1 MNILS
6 QVGKSVTSWLTTLSI
21 LALATVTI
29 SVTAAAQEHDH
40 GPTGAET
47 GKPPEQLGK
56 VHFETSCEAAVAPKF
71 DRAVALLH
79 SFWFPVAIDAFN
91 DVLKADPGCAIAYW
105 GVALGQW
112 GNPFGANNRSPQT
125 LQGGWASAQ
134 KGLALGP
141 KTAREREYISAVGE
155 LYKDGSATD
164 QRSRVLNYAKAME
177 DLAAKYPADSEAQ
190 IFYALA
196 LDGTILPTDKTYTVQ
211 LKAAA
216 ILEKQ
221 YALQPDHPGV
231 AHYIIHSYDVPA
243 LAPRALAAARRY
255 AVIAPS
261 APHALHMPS
270 HTFTRVGDWEAS
282 IATNIRS
289 RDVAVAT
296 DAIADALH
304 ASDYMAYAYL
314 QTAQDGAA
322 KLAWDRAQEITRA
335 HSGGN
340 AFAMAAIP
348 ARYAIERNDWDRAM
362 ALEVHAY
369 PSIPHV
375 EAITH
380 FVRAVGFARSGDAA
394 SAAKEIT
401 ELERLKDLD
410 AQLKDAYWTEQI
422 EIQRLGASGW
432 AARAEGRN
440 DEGLSLLRSASQRE
454 DATEKAA
461 VTPGPLKPA
470 REQLGEMLLL
480 ANQPAQALKEFEE
493 TLTREPRRFRAVYGA
508 AHAAQLAG
516 DRVKAHGYYRQLVE
530 ICKAS
535 DTDRPELQEARR
547 AVAEPIT
554 AVSPSAATPRTYTT
568 NFPLTESPIS
578 ENGNW
583 ENGKTIGLDW
593 ADVATVPGHAFGLE
607 FGLGSGSK
615 AYDDAAALLTGNWG
629 PNQTAQATVY
639 SVHQNDSIYEEV
651 ELRLRS
657 SLSAH
662 IATGYEILFR
672 CSKTK
677 DAYAEIVRWNGPLG
691 SFTYLDR
698 HKGAQYG
705 VASGDVVKA
714 TIIGNVI
721 TAYINGVQVA
731 QVTDSTYPTGQP
743 GIGFFLQGT
752 TGVNRD
758 YGFTSF
764 TASDGK

>member
-1 MNILS
+1 MNIPS
-6 QVGKSVTSWLTTLSI
+6 LSI
-21 LALATVTI
+21 LALMTFTI
-29 SVTAAAQEHDH
+29 SMPVAAQEHDH

-47 GKPPEQLGK
+47 GKPPEQLGR
-56 VHFETSCEAAVAPKF
+56 VHFEISCAPAVAPKF
-71 DRAVALLH
+71 YRAVALLH
-79 SFWFPVAIDAFN
+79 SFWFPVAIDAFD

-105 GVALGQW
+105 GIALSQW
-112 GNPFGANNRSPQT
+112 GNPFGANNRSPQI
-125 LQGGWASAQ
+125 LQGGWESVQ

-141 KTAREREYISAVGE
+141 KTTREHEYISAVGE
-155 LYKDGSATD
+155 LYKNGAATD
-164 QRSRVLNYAKAME
+164 QRSRVLHYAKAME
-177 DLAAKYPADSEAQ
+177 DLAAQYPADSEAQ

-196 LDGTILPTDKTYTVQ
+196 LDGTILPTDKTYSVQ
-211 LKAAA
+211 LKAAG

-231 AHYIIHSYDVPA
+231 AHYIIHTYDVPA
-243 LAPRALAAARRY
+243 LAPRALVAARRY

-282 IATNIRS
+282 IDTNIRS

-304 ASDYMAYAYL
+304 ASDYLEYAYL

-322 KLAWDRAQEITRA
+322 KVAWDRAQEITRT

-348 ARYAIERNDWDRAM
+348 ARYAIERDDWGA
-362 ALEVHAY
+362 ATVLEVHAN

-380 FVRAVGFARSGDAA
+380 FVRAFGFARSGDAV
-394 SAAKEIT
+394 SARKEIA
-401 ELERLKDLD
+401 ELERLKNLD
-410 AQLKDAYWTEQI
+410 AQLKDAYWSEQI
-422 EIQRLGASGW
+422 EIQRLSASAW

-440 DEGLSLLRSASQRE
+440 DEALSLLRSASQRE

-480 ANQPAQALKEFEE
+480 DNQPAQALKEFEE

-508 AHAAQLAG
+508 AHSAQLAG
-516 DRVKAHGYYRQLVE
+516 DRAKERGYYQQLVE

-535 DTDRPELQEARR
+535 DTDRAELQEARK
-547 AVAEPIT
+547 AVAEPVT
-554 AVSPSAATPRTYTT
+554 AQSRTYTT
-568 NFPLTESPIS
+568 NFLRTENPIS

-583 ENGKTIGLDW
+583 ENGKTVGLDW
-593 ADVATVPGHAFGLE
+593 ADAATIPGRAFGLE
-607 FGLGSGSK
+607 SGLGAGSK
-615 AYDDAAALLTGNWG
+615 AYDDAAALLTGNWA
-629 PNQTAQATVY
+629 PNQSAQATVY
-639 SVHQNDSIYEEV
+639 SFNQNDQIYEEV

-662 IATGYEILFR
+662 SATGYEILFR
-672 CSKTK
+672 CSKSQ

-698 HKGAQYG
+698 HNGAQYG
-705 VASGDVVKA
+705 VAGGDVVKA
-714 TIIGNVI
+714 TIVGNVI
-721 TAYINGVQVA
+721 RAYINGVQVA
-731 QVTDSTYPTGQP
+731 QATDSTYPTGQP
-743 GIGFFLQGT
+743 GMGFFLQGT

-764 TASDGK
+764 TASDER

>member
-1 MNILS
+1 
-6 QVGKSVTSWLTTLSI
+6 
-21 LALATVTI
+21 
-29 SVTAAAQEHDH
+29 
-40 GPTGAET
+40 
-47 GKPPEQLGK
+47 
-56 VHFETSCEAAVAPKF
+56 
-71 DRAVALLH
+71 
-79 SFWFPVAIDAFN
+79 
-91 DVLKADPGCAIAYW
+91 
-105 GVALGQW
+105 
-112 GNPFGANNRSPQT
+112 
-125 LQGGWASAQ
+125 
-134 KGLALGP
+134 
-141 KTAREREYISAVGE
+141 VGE
-155 LYKDGSATD
+155 LYKDGAATD
-164 QRSRVLNYAKAME
+164 QRSRVLHYAKAME

-196 LDGTILPTDKTYTVQ
+196 LDGTILPTEKTYSVQ

-216 ILEKQ
+216 ILDKQ

-231 AHYIIHSYDVPA
+231 AHYIIHTYDVPA
-243 LAPRALAAARRY
+243 LAPRALTAARRY

-289 RDVAVAT
+289 RDVAIAT
-296 DAIADALH
+296 DGIGEALH
-304 ASDYMAYAYL
+304 ASDYLAYAYL
-314 QTAQDGAA
+314 QTAQDRAA
-322 KLAWDRAQEITRA
+322 KLLWDHAQEVTRT
-335 HSGGN
+335 HSGAN

-348 ARYAIERNDWDRAM
+348 ARYAIECNDWDRAK

-394 SAAKEIT
+394 SARKEIT
-401 ELERLKDLD
+401 ELERLRNLD
-410 AQLKDAYWTEQI
+410 TELKDAYWSEQI
-422 EIQRLGASGW
+422 EIQRLGASAW
-432 AARAEGRN
+432 AALAEGRN
-440 DEGLSLLRSASQRE
+440 DEALSLLRSASQRE

-508 AHAAQLAG
+508 AHSAQLAG
-516 DRVKAHGYYRQLVE
+516 DRVKARAYYRQLVE
-530 ICKAS
+530 VCKAS

-547 AVAEPIT
+547 AVAEPVT
-554 AVSPSAATPRTYTT
+554 PPSASAGAPRTYTT
-568 NFPLTESPIS
+568 NFSLTENPIS

-583 ENGKTIGLDW
+583 ENGKSVGLDW
-593 ADVATVPGHAFGLE
+593 ADAATVPGRAFGLE
-607 FGLGSGSK
+607 PGTNG
-615 AYDDAAALLTGNWG
+615 YDDTAALLTGNWG
-629 PNQTAQATVY
+629 PDQTAQATVY
-639 SVHQNDSIYEEV
+639 SVNQNDSIYEEV

-672 CSKTK
+672 CSKSK

-698 HKGAQYG
+698 HNGAQYG
-705 VASGDVVKA
+705 VATGDVVKA
-714 TIIGNVI
+714 TIAGNVI

-731 QVTDSTYPTGQP
+731 QATDSTYPNGHP

-752 TGVNRD
+752 TGVNHD

>member
-1 MNILS
+1 MNIMR
-6 QVGKSVTSWLTTLSI
+6 LSI
-21 LALATVTI
+21 LAVMTVTL
-29 SVTAAAQEHDH
+29 SAPVAAQEHDH

-56 VHFETSCEAAVAPKF
+56 VHFDTSCAPAVAPKF

-105 GVALGQW
+105 GIALSQW

-141 KTAREREYISAVGE
+141 KTPREREFISAVAE
-155 LYKDGSATD
+155 LYKDGAATD
-164 QRSRVLNYAKAME
+164 QRSRVLNYARSME
-177 DLAAKYPADSEAQ
+177 ALAAKYPADSEAQ

-196 LDGTILPTDKTYTVQ
+196 LDGTILPTDKTYSVQ

-243 LAPRALAAARRY
+243 LAPRALTAARRY

-296 DAIADALH
+296 EAIADALH

-314 QTAQDGAA
+314 QTAQDRAA
-322 KLAWDRAQEITRA
+322 KLAWDRAQEITRT
-335 HSGGN
+335 HSGAN

-348 ARYAIERNDWDRAM
+348 ARYAIERNDWDAAK

-380 FVRAVGFARSGDAA
+380 FVRAFGFARSGDAA
-394 SAAKEIT
+394 SARTEIA
-401 ELERLKDLD
+401 ELERLRNLD
-410 AQLKDAYWTEQI
+410 TQLKDAYWSEQI
-422 EIQRLGASGW
+422 EIQRLGASAW
-432 AARAEGRN
+432 AARAEGKN
-440 DEGLSLLRSASQRE
+440 DEALSLLRSASQRE

-516 DRVKAHGYYRQLVE
+516 DRVKARAYYQQLVE

-535 DTDRPELQEARR
+535 DTDRPELQEAR
-547 AVAEPIT
+547 T
-554 AVSPSAATPRTYTT
+554 ATASASAGTPRTYTT
-568 NFPLTESPIS
+568 NFPLTENPIS
-578 ENGNW
+578 ENGIW
-583 ENGKTIGLDW
+583 ENGKAIGLDW
-593 ADVATVPGHAFGLE
+593 ADAATVPGRAFGLE

-629 PNQTAQATVY
+629 PDQTAQATVY
-639 SVHQNDSIYEEV
+639 SMNQNDSIYEEV

-672 CSKTK
+672 CSKSQ

-705 VASGDVVKA
+705 VATGDVVKA
-714 TIIGNVI
+714 TIAGNVI
-721 TAYINGVQVA
+721 TAYINGVQIA
-731 QVTDSTYPTGQP
+731 QATDSTYPTGHP
-743 GIGFFLQGT
+743 GMGFFLQGT

-764 TASDGK
+764 TASDGQ

>member
-1 MNILS
+1 MNIPS
-6 QVGKSVTSWLTTLSI
+6 LSI
-21 LALATVTI
+21 LALMTFTLSAPI
-29 SVTAAAQEHDH
+29 AAQEHDH

-56 VHFETSCEAAVAPKF
+56 VHFETSCAPAVAPKF

-91 DVLKADPGCAIAYW
+91 DVLKADPGCSIAYW
-105 GVALGQW
+105 GIALSQW
-112 GNPFGANNRSPQT
+112 GNPFGANNRSPET

-141 KTAREREYISAVGE
+141 KTRRERDYISAVGE
-155 LYKDGSATD
+155 LYKDGAATD
-164 QRSRVLNYAKAME
+164 QRSRVLNYANAME

-196 LDGTILPTDKTYTVQ
+196 LDGTILPTDKTYSVQ
-211 LKAAA
+211 LKAAG

-231 AHYIIHSYDVPA
+231 AHYIIHTYDVPA
-243 LAPRALAAARRY
+243 LAPRALTAARRY

-296 DAIADALH
+296 DGIGEALH
-304 ASDYMAYAYL
+304 ASDYLEYAYL
-314 QTAQDGAA
+314 QTAQDRAA
-322 KLAWDRAQEITRA
+322 KLLWDHAQDITRT
-335 HSGGN
+335 HSGAN

-348 ARYAIERNDWDRAM
+348 ARYAIERNDWDRAK

-380 FVRAVGFARSGDAA
+380 FVRAFGFARSGDAA
-394 SAAKEIT
+394 SAAKEIA
-401 ELERLKDLD
+401 ELERLKNLD
-410 AQLKDAYWTEQI
+410 AQLKDSYWSEQI
-422 EIQRLGASGW
+422 EIQRLGASAW
-432 AARAEGRN
+432 AALAEGRN
-440 DEGLSLLRSASQRE
+440 DEALSLLRSASQRE

-508 AHAAQLAG
+508 AHSAQLAG
-516 DRVKAHGYYRQLVE
+516 NRVKARTYYQQLVE

-547 AVAEPIT
+547 AVA
-554 AVSPSAATPRTYTT
+554 SAAIGAPRTYTT
-568 NFPLTESPIS
+568 NFPLTENPIS
-578 ENGNW
+578 ENANW
-583 ENGKTIGLDW
+583 DNGKAVGLDW

-615 AYDDAAALLTGNWG
+615 AYDDAAALLSGNWG

-639 SVHQNDSIYEEV
+639 SLNQNDSIYEEV

-657 SLSAH
+657 SLSPH

-705 VASGDVVKA
+705 VATGDVVKA
-714 TIIGNVI
+714 TIVGNVI

-731 QVTDSTYPTGQP
+731 QATDSTYPTGHP
-743 GIGFFLQGT
+743 GMGFFLQGT

-764 TASDGK
+764 TASDGN

>member
-1 MNILS
+1 MNILI
-6 QVGKSVTSWLTTLSI
+6 QVACLALLTVTLSPPI
-21 LALATVTI
+21 
-29 SVTAAAQEHDH
+29 AAQEHDH
-40 GPTGAET
+40 GATGAET

-56 VHFETSCEAAVAPKF
+56 VHFETSCAPAVAPKF

-79 SFWFPVAIDAFN
+79 SFWFPVAIEAFN
-91 DVLKADPGCAIAYW
+91 DVLKADPSCAIASW
-105 GVALGQW
+105 GIALSQW

-125 LQGGWASAQ
+125 LQDGWASVQ
-134 KGLALGP
+134 KGLAPGP
-141 KTAREREYISAVGE
+141 KTPREREYIGAVGE
-155 LYKDGSATD
+155 LYKDGAATD

-177 DLAAKYPADSEAQ
+177 ELAANYPADSEAQ
-190 IFYALA
+190 IFFALA
-196 LDGTILPTDKTYTVQ
+196 LDGTILPTDKTYAVQ
-211 LKAAA
+211 FKAAA

-231 AHYIIHSYDVPA
+231 AHYIIHTYDVPA

-296 DAIADALH
+296 DGIAEALH
-304 ASDYMAYAYL
+304 ASDYMVYAYL
-314 QTAQDGAA
+314 QTAQDRAA
-322 KLAWDRAQEITRA
+322 KLVWDRAQEITRT
-335 HSGGN
+335 HSSGN
-340 AFAMAAIP
+340 AWAMAAIP
-348 ARYAIERNDWDRAM
+348 ARYAIERNDWAAAM
-362 ALEVHAY
+362 ALEVHAN

-380 FVRAVGFARSGDAA
+380 FVRALGFARSGDAA
-394 SAAKEIT
+394 SAGKEIA
-401 ELERLKDLD
+401 ELERLRNLET
-410 AQLKDAYWTEQI
+410 QMKDAYWTEQI
-422 EIQRLGASGW
+422 EIQRLGASAW
-432 AARAEGRN
+432 VARAEGKN
-440 DEGLSLLRSASQRE
+440 DEALSLLRAASQRE

-508 AHAAQLAG
+508 AHAAQLSG
-516 DRVKAHGYYRQLVE
+516 DRAKARTYYQELVE
-530 ICKAS
+530 ICKTS
-535 DTDRPELQEARR
+535 DTYRPELQEARQ
-547 AVAEPIT
+547 AVAEPVT
-554 AVSPSAATPRTYTT
+554 AQPRTYTT
-568 NFPLTESPIS
+568 NFPLTENPIS

-583 ENGKTIGLDW
+583 ENGKTVGLDW
-593 ADVATVPGHAFGLE
+593 ADAATIPGRAFGLE

-615 AYDDAAALLTGNWG
+615 AYDDAAALLTGNWA
-629 PNQTAQATVY
+629 PNQSAQATVY
-639 SVHQNDSIYEEV
+639 SFNPNDKIYEEV

-662 IATGYEILFR
+662 SATGYEILFR
-672 CSKTK
+672 CSKSQ

-705 VASGDVVKA
+705 VATGDVVKA

-731 QVTDSTYPTGQP
+731 QATDSTYATGHP
-743 GIGFFLQGT
+743 GMGFFLQGT

-764 TASDGK
+764 TASDEK

>member
-1 MNILS
+1 MSIS
-6 QVGKSVTSWLTTLSI
+6 IQSASSWFRTLSI

-29 SVTAAAQEHDH
+29 SPTAAAQEHDH
-40 GPTGAET
+40 GATGAET

-56 VHFETSCEAAVAPKF
+56 VHFETSCAPEVAAKF

-79 SFWFPVAIDAFN
+79 SFWFPVAIDAFS
-91 DVLKADPGCAIAYW
+91 DVLKADPGCAIADW
-105 GVALGQW
+105 GIALSQW

-141 KTAREREYISAVGE
+141 KTPREREFISAVGE
-155 LYKDGSATD
+155 LYKDGAATD

-196 LDGTILPTDKTYTVQ
+196 LDGTILPTDKTYAVQ

-282 IATNIRS
+282 IASNIKS

-304 ASDYMAYAYL
+304 ASDYLAYAYL
-314 QTAQDGAA
+314 QTAQDRAA
-322 KLAWDRAQEITRA
+322 KLAWDRAQEISRT
-335 HSGGN
+335 HTGGN

-348 ARYAIERNDWDRAM
+348 ARYAIERNDWEAAK

-422 EIQRLGASGW
+422 EIQRLGASAW
-432 AARAEGRN
+432 ATRAEGRN
-440 DEGLSLLRSASQRE
+440 DEALSLLRSASERE

-480 ANQPAQALKEFEE
+480 AHQPAQALKEFEE

-516 DRVKAHGYYRQLVE
+516 DRVKARGYYQQLVE

-547 AVAEPIT
+547 AVAEPVT
-554 AVSPSAATPRTYTT
+554 AVSAPSAAAPRTYTT
-568 NFPLTESPIS
+568 NFSLTESPIS

-583 ENGKTIGLDW
+583 ENGKTVGLDW
-593 ADVATVPGHAFGLE
+593 ADAATVPGRAFGLE
-607 FGLGSGSK
+607 FGLGSGPK

-629 PNQTAQATVY
+629 PDQTAQATVY
-639 SVHQNDSIYEEV
+639 SVNENDNIYEEV

-672 CSKTK
+672 CSKSK

-705 VASGDVVKA
+705 VATGDVVKA

-721 TAYINGVQVA
+721 TAYINDVQVA
-731 QVTDSTYPTGQP
+731 QATDSTYPAGHP
-743 GIGFFLQGT
+743 GVGFFLQGT

-764 TASDGK
+764 TASDR

>member
-1 MNILS
+1 
-6 QVGKSVTSWLTTLSI
+6 
-21 LALATVTI
+21 
-29 SVTAAAQEHDH
+29 
-40 GPTGAET
+40 
-47 GKPPEQLGK
+47 
-56 VHFETSCEAAVAPKF
+56 
-71 DRAVALLH
+71 
-79 SFWFPVAIDAFN
+79 
-91 DVLKADPGCAIAYW
+91 
-105 GVALGQW
+105 
-112 GNPFGANNRSPQT
+112 
-125 LQGGWASAQ
+125 
-134 KGLALGP
+134 
-141 KTAREREYISAVGE
+141 
-155 LYKDGSATD
+155 
-164 QRSRVLNYAKAME
+164 
-177 DLAAKYPADSEAQ
+177 
-190 IFYALA
+190 
-196 LDGTILPTDKTYTVQ
+196 
-211 LKAAA
+211 
-216 ILEKQ
+216 
-221 YALQPDHPGV
+221 
-231 AHYIIHSYDVPA
+231 
-243 LAPRALAAARRY
+243 
-255 AVIAPS
+255 
-261 APHALHMPS
+261 MPS

-304 ASDYMAYAYL
+304 ASDYLEYAYL

-322 KLAWDRAQEITRA
+322 KLAWDRAQEITRM

-348 ARYAIERNDWDRAM
+348 ARYAIERNDWDAAK

-380 FVRAVGFARSGDAA
+380 FVRAFGFARSGDAA
-394 SAAKEIT
+394 SAAKEIA
-401 ELERLKDLD
+401 ELERLRNLD
-410 AQLKDAYWTEQI
+410 TELKDAYWSEQI
-422 EIQRLGASGW
+422 EIQRLGASAW
-432 AARAEGRN
+432 AALAEGKN
-440 DEGLSLLRSASQRE
+440 DEALSLLRSASQRE

-516 DRVKAHGYYRQLVE
+516 DRVKARGYYQQLVE
-530 ICKAS
+530 ICKTS
-535 DTDRPELQEARR
+535 DTDRPELQEARK
-547 AVAEPIT
+547 AVAEPVT
-554 AVSPSAATPRTYTT
+554 AQPRTYTT
-568 NFPLTESPIS
+568 NFPLTENPIF

-593 ADVATVPGHAFGLE
+593 ADAATVPGRAFGLE

-705 VASGDVVKA
+705 VATGDVVKA

-731 QVTDSTYPTGQP
+731 QATDSTYPAGHP
-743 GIGFFLQGT
+743 GMGFFLQGT

-764 TASDGK
+764 TASDGQ